1 LTLDTFFDLREMS
14 VEVLE
19 VAPILVLRGIWGAG
33 IKVSPRTPT
42 TLKSARSRGNK
53 RHAGGKPTSLVQR
66 DLFNPIKSGSL
77 LERELI
83 MNKGEFVGA
92 VADAADMTKA
102 DAERAVEAVFKVVKK
117 ALKSGDSISLVGF
130 GTFSVRK
137 RAARTGRNPRTG
149 DTIKIKASKVP
160 AFKAGKGLKDAIN

>member
-1 LTLDTFFDLREMS
+1 
-14 VEVLE
+14 
-19 VAPILVLRGIWGAG
+19 
-33 IKVSPRTPT
+33 
-42 TLKSARSRGNK
+42 
-53 RHAGGKPTSLVQR
+53 
-66 DLFNPIKSGSL
+66 
-77 LERELI
+77 

-92 VADAADMTKA
+92 VAEAADMTKA

>member
-1 LTLDTFFDLREMS
+1 
-14 VEVLE
+14 
-19 VAPILVLRGIWGAG
+19 
-33 IKVSPRTPT
+33 
-42 TLKSARSRGNK
+42 
-53 RHAGGKPTSLVQR
+53 
-66 DLFNPIKSGSL
+66 
-77 LERELI
+77 
-83 MNKGEFVGA
+83 MNKGEFVGS
-92 VADAADMTKA
+92 VADAAEMTKA